1 VVAVAE
7 AFENLTGSRRH
18 RTTMAIPQALSQL
31 ARYAGAQY
39 DPAVIEAL
47 CQQFATVELE
57 TRISTLWVDNL
68 SE

>member
-1 VVAVAE
+1 
-7 AFENLTGSRRH
+7 
-18 RTTMAIPQALSQL
+18 MAIPQALSQL